1 MKGEVRCERRW
12 FIAGGQSYLAIFITG
27 VTLGTVVSDDSRD
40 TPDEQPSESP
50 SIDDISE
57 MLSHHRRRY
66 VIECLGQYN
75 SPMSLPDLADE
86 CVVMEH
92 ERTLDDIPAE
102 AVRDM
107 YMSLYHQHIPE
118 LVEIGAIEYDQSR
131 DLVTAGPVI
140 EELHTHIDLTQKSL
154 CDTAE
159 RALKALRGA
168 IITDDADCTTGG
180 LTIDHTRKTLRSV
193 GHDEEAVGE
202 IIRHL
207 ERTGYIHFVGDC
219 IRLVE

>member
-1 MKGEVRCERRW
+1 M
-12 FIAGGQSYLAIFITG
+12 
-27 VTLGTVVSDDSRD
+27 SDDSRD

-66 VIECLGQYN
+66 VIECLGQYD

-92 ERTLDDIPAE
+92 EQTLDDIPAE

-107 YMSLYHQHIPE
+107 YMSLYHCHIPK
-118 LVEIGAIEYDQSR
+118 LVEIGAIEYDQDR

-140 EELHTHIDLTQKSL
+140 AELHTHIDLTRESL

-168 IITDDADCTTGG
+168 IVADDGSCTTGG
-180 LTIDHTRKTLRSV
+180 LTIAHTRETIQNM
-193 GHDEEAVGE
+193 GHNEAAVGR
-202 IIRHL
+202 IIGHL
-207 ERTGYIHFVGDC
+207 ERTGYIHFVDDC
-219 IRLVE
+219 IRLVD

>member
-1 MKGEVRCERRW
+1 M
-12 FIAGGQSYLAIFITG
+12 
-27 VTLGTVVSDDSRD
+27 SDDSRD

-66 VIECLGQYN
+66 VIECLGQYD

-92 ERTLDDIPAE
+92 EQALDDIPAE
-102 AVRDM
+102 AVKDM
-107 YMSLYHQHIPE
+107 YMSLYHQHIPK
-118 LVEIGAIEYDQSR
+118 LVEIGAIEYDQDR

-140 EELHTHIDLTQKSL
+140 AELHTHMDLTRESL
-154 CDTAE
+154 CDAAE
-159 RALKALRGA
+159 RALTELREA
-168 IITDDADCTTGG
+168 IVADDGTCTTDG
-180 LTIDHTRKTLRSV
+180 LTIIHTRETLRNV
-193 GHDEEAVGE
+193 GYEEETVGK

-207 ERTGYIHFVGDC
+207 ERTGYIHFVNDC
-219 IRLVE
+219 IRLVK